1 MGFQRAY
8 QIGTAMSKNRMGM
21 ILVDKWNC
29 DACGCQNDP
38 ETDRCNRCRAD
49 TDGEVPNEEEFEGVE
64 Q

>member
-1 MGFQRAY
+1 
-8 QIGTAMSKNRMGM
+8 MSKNRMGM